1 MNGDNEGVR
10 EVVPGFASRERRI
23 DRFEAAWVR
32 GERPCIEDYLPGDPT
47 ERLAVLHELVHAELE
62 YRIKAGEAAR
72 VEEYLARFPELA
84 GVAVA
89 TLVAAEYRH
98 RQVHEPAL
106 DPAEYIRRFPAYR
119 HQLADLTQAPAARAA
134 LTTPPPDGDTGLVG
148 SRYRPLS
155 LHARGGLGEVYLA
168 RDEELSREVALKRM
182 RRGHVS
188 EADCCRFVR
197 EGEITGGLEHP
208 GVVPVHGLTRD
219 ADGRPCYAMRFVR
232 GQTLQH
238 AIAQFHAAAA
248 ADRGL
253 ALRQLLTRFVA
264 VCNTIAY
271 AHSKGVVHRDLKPA
285 NIMLG
290 DYGETLVVDWGLA
303 KRQDCP
309 GEADGPGGNG
319 SAPASE
325 RRDGATATGDV
336 LGTPAF
342 MSPEQAV
349 GRPGLVGPASDIY
362 CLGATLYAL
371 LTGRP
376 PCHADSVAE
385 TLRKVQQGDFAPPRK
400 VRPDTPRALEAICL
414 KAMAREPAARYT
426 TAGELAADVE
436 RWLADE
442 PVRAYREPWMSRSGR
457 WVRRHRTLVTSLAA
471 VLGVSVLLGGG
482 TVGWLAARQAE
493 TVRAARAD
501 LDETDRLQREEK
513 WADAQAALQRAEARL
528 GNGGPAKLRDRAQQA
543 EANLALVKQVEEIL
557 DKFATPS
564 DGMTSAQR
572 GIRIET
578 AISQAFD
585 RYGWDPSG
593 LPTAEAAQRLRD
605 SPIQGR
611 LLTALE
617 LWAYYKGWANLPGGD
632 HLMSII
638 AGADP
643 EPWRNELRQAWMRRD
658 GATLSQLIG
667 QADVWKLPL
676 ATLLAVGRMSSRADN
691 SPDVLR
697 FLKAAQ
703 KRAPEDGWINLNLG
717 NRLWQ
722 AEASKAESVGYLQV
736 ALARWPG
743 NVAVR
748 RWVAMAQE
756 ESGALAE
763 AELTYKE
770 LLRDNPN
777 YAEAHDGLGLTYFR
791 QGRIEQAEA
800 ECRTAI
806 ALKPEFGS
814 AHQTLGHVLEWQGKL
829 TDALASYDEAIRLK
843 YPRAWVHVN
852 RAVVLRELH
861 RPSESEAA
869 CLNAIRAEP
878 GLALAHYH
886 LGLALEEQ
894 NKLPE
899 ALAAYEAALRSDHAY
914 AEAQNNIGVVLRKQ
928 GKYAQ
933 SEEAFRKAI
942 RLNPTLPE
950 AHAALA
956 RALVINAET
965 IRLNPTLPEPHAGLA
980 LSLLHQD
987 RLPEAEAAAREAIY
1001 LRPEDARAHFTLGNI
1016 LRKAGQQEK
1025 AIGEWREAIRLQPAF
1040 KEAAGNLAGT
1050 LADLGRFE
1058 ESLQVVRQCPRLG
1071 AEWVARAEQLVALGR
1086 RLPQV
1091 LTGKDKP
1098 ADAEQ
1103 IEFAR
1108 LCLRKKLYGKAARF
1122 FEAAFAAEPRLAENL
1137 TSSDRYDAARAGA
1150 LAAADTARLDDAE
1163 RARFRRQT
1171 LGWLRTDLGLWAK
1184 QLETGTPEARRAVRG
1199 PLQKC
1204 REDKDLAG
1212 LRDPA
1217 VIGKLPEAEW
1227 EPWLKLWAD
1236 IDALLRRAEG
1246 PLPGS

>member
-1 MNGDNEGVR
+1 MAEIPSVNE
-10 EVVPGFASRERRI
+10 
-23 DRFEAAWVR
+23 
-32 GERPCIEDYLPGDPT
+32 L
-47 ERLAVLHELVHAELE
+47 VLRWHELREQGQNVSAEELCAD
-62 YRIKAGEAAR
+62 R
-72 VEEYLARFPELA
+72 PELLDDLRRQIDA
-84 GVAVA
+84 LRSMEQFLGVANGPPESTVRA
-89 TLVAAEYRH
+89 EASAIRLVDYGVAASG
-98 RQVHEPAL
+98 
-106 DPAEYIRRFPAYR
+106 D
-119 HQLADLTQAPAARAA
+119 AP
-134 LTTPPPDGDTGLVG
+134 PVG
-148 SRYRPLS
+148 SRYRPLR

-182 RRGHVS
+182 RRPHAS
-188 EADCCRFVR
+188 DADCRRFVR
-197 EGEITGGLEHP
+197 EGEITGSLEHP

-232 GQTLQH
+232 GQTLQN
-238 AIAQFHAAAA
+238 AIARFHAAAA
-248 ADRGL
+248 ADCGL
-253 ALRQLLTRFVA
+253 LLRQLLTRFVA

-271 AHSKGVVHRDLKPA
+271 AHSRGVVHRDLKPA

-303 KRQDCP
+303 KRLDRP

-319 SAPASE
+319 PVPVSSE
-325 RRDGATATGDV
+325 RRDGATATGDL

-342 MSPEQAV
+342 MSPEQAA
-349 GRPGLVGPASDIY
+349 GRPGSVGPASDIY
-362 CLGATLYAL
+362 SLGATLYAL

-376 PCHADSVAE
+376 PCDADSVAE

-414 KAMAREPAARYT
+414 KAMEREPAARYV
-426 TAGELAADVE
+426 TALELVADIE

-442 PVRAYREPWMSRSGR
+442 IVHAYREPWTTRTGR

-471 VLGVSVLLGGG
+471 VLGVSVLLGGSA
-482 TVGWLAARQAE
+482 VGWLAARRAE

-501 LDETDRLQREEK
+501 LDEADRFQREEK

-528 GNGGPAKLRDRAQQA
+528 GNGGPAELRDRAQQA
-543 EANLALVKQVEEIL
+543 EANLALVRQVEEIL

-564 DGMTSAQR
+564 DEGTLPQR
-572 GIRIET
+572 AIRIE
-578 AISQAFD
+578 AAFAQAFD
-585 RYGWDPSG
+585 RYGWDPSD
-593 LPTAEAAQRLRD
+593 LPTEEAAQRLRD

-617 LWAYYKGWANLPGGD
+617 LWAHYKGWANLPGGD
-632 HLMSII
+632 HLLAII
-638 AGADP
+638 AAADP
-643 EPWRNELRQAWMRRD
+643 EAWRNELRQAWVRRD
-658 GATLSQLIG
+658 GVTLSRLIG
-667 QADVWKLPL
+667 QADVRQLPL
-676 ATLLAVGRMSSRADN
+676 ATVLAVGRMSSRADN
-691 SPDVLR
+691 APDVLR

-722 AEASKAESVGYLQV
+722 VAASKAEAVGYLQV

-743 NVAVR
+743 NVALR

-770 LLRDNPN
+770 LLRDKPN
-777 YAEAHDGLGLTYFR
+777 YAEAHDGLGFTYFR
-791 QGRIEQAEA
+791 QGRLEQAEA

-806 ALKPEFGS
+806 DQKPEFGS
-814 AHQTLGHVLEWQGKL
+814 AYNTLGHILEWQGKL

-861 RPSESEAA
+861 RPAESEAA

-894 NKLPE
+894 NKLSE
-899 ALAAYEAALRSDHAY
+899 ALAAYEATLRSDHGY
-914 AEAQNNIGVVLRKQ
+914 AEAQNNIGVVLWKQ

-933 SEEAFRKAI
+933 SEEAFRKTI

-956 RALVINAET
+956 RALVINGET
-965 IRLNPTLPEPHAGLA
+965 IRLNPTLPEAHTGLA
-980 LSLLHQD
+980 LCLLHQD

-1001 LRPEDARAHFTLGNI
+1001 LRPEDARAHITLGNI

-1025 AIGEWREAIRLQPAF
+1025 AISEWREAIRLQPTF

-1058 ESLQVVRQCPRLG
+1058 ESLQVVRQCPQLG
-1071 AEWVARAEQLVALGR
+1071 AEWVARAERLVALDR

-1091 LTGKDKP
+1091 LSGKDKP

-1108 LCLRKKLYGKAARF
+1108 LCLRKKLYGNAARF
-1122 FEAAFAAEPRLAENL
+1122 FEAAFAAQLRLAEDL

-1150 LAAADTARLDDAE
+1150 LAAGDTARLDDAE
-1163 RARFRRQT
+1163 RALLRRQA
-1171 LGWLRTDLGLWAK
+1171 LGWLRADLDLWAK
-1184 QLETGTPEARRAVRG
+1184 QLEIGTPEAREAVRG
-1199 PLQKC
+1199 PLQNW
-1204 REDKDLAG
+1204 RRDTDLAG

-1217 VIGKLPEAEW
+1217 AIGKLPEAEW
-1227 EPWLKLWAD
+1227 GPWLKLWAD
-1236 IDALLRRAEG
+1236 VDALLRRADAQHE
-1246 PLPGS
+1246 